1 MKVLER
7 LSFSGKFVLL
17 GLLAVTLIAI
27 PTSLYVLGASQNSY
41 QTNQE
46 LRGIRPVQALLQL
59 IHLTQQHRDVSSVV
73 LAGNR
78 DFLKARLD
86 KQAEVDRAVAATE
99 QLLQEAQVTP
109 SILDAWREAKQQWQ
123 VLAGQVGQATVKS
136 PQSLTRHSQ
145 LIAAYLLIE
154 DTLLDHFKLS
164 LDPVLATYSLMAG
177 ALIELPQA
185 TELLGQLRGAGGL
198 YLAQGRILPEQQGAL
213 RGLATQALSS
223 VDKTARALT
232 KASAAEP
239 ELKAL
244 LEAPLMALGP
254 HIQRALELSNA
265 RLVSAVEM
273 DLDFAASV
281 NPAGNNEPT
290 DALYALKLNYPVGD
304 YLTAYNKPVDALYAL
319 GHSALTALDG
329 ALVKRRD
336 SDKQRLVLMSTG
348 LLALLLAGG
357 TLATLI
363 VLRLLK
369 QLAIAMA
376 AAERIAKGDLT
387 QPLDIVGMDEAARLL
402 QALERM
408 QMNLRSTVRQVLSSS
423 ERLATTSAQL
433 STVTDDA
440 TRGVQRQ
447 GAELDQAATAVTE
460 LTGAIEDVARNAA
473 WASEV
478 SQVADQRSRQGQESV
493 SRTVG
498 AIESLTEDIEDTAG
512 ALQALAG
519 QIGDI
524 GSVLDVIRGVA
535 EQTNLLALN
544 AAIEA
549 ARAGESG
556 RGFAVVAD
564 EVRAL
569 AQRTQEST
577 KQIESIIGSVQK
589 SSHDTLR
596 AMQSSNGKTRE
607 TLEVARA
614 AGAALN
620 AIVDDIAQINER
632 NLCIASATEE
642 QSQVAREV
650 DRNLLNIRDVSQLA
664 SAGANQS
671 QASSR
676 ELAGLACELNSMV
689 KHFVV

>member
-27 PTSLYVLGASQNSY
+27 PTSLYVLGAYQHSR
-41 QTNQE
+41 QTNLE
-46 LRGIRPVQALLQL
+46 LRGIRPVQGLLQL
-59 IHLTQQHRDVSSVV
+59 IHLTQQHRDLSSVV
-73 LAGNR
+73 LGGNQT
-78 DFLKARLD
+78 FHEARLN
-86 KQAEVDRAVAATE
+86 KQAEVDRAFDATE
-99 QLLQEAQVTP
+99 RVLQEAEVGP
-109 SILDAWREAKQQWQ
+109 EILATWRQTQQQWRELADQ
-123 VLAGQVGQATVKS
+123 VSQATVKG
-136 PQSLTRHSQ
+136 PQSLAWHSQ
-145 LIAAYLLIE
+145 LIAACLLIE
-154 DTLLDHFKLS
+154 DALLDHFELS
-164 LDPVLATYSLMAG
+164 LDPVLGTDALIAG
-177 ALIELPQA
+177 ALIELPKA
-185 TELLGQLRGAGGL
+185 SELLGQLRGAGGL

-244 LEAPLMALGP
+244 LEAPLTALGP
-254 HIQRALELSNA
+254 QIQQALELSNA
-265 RLVSAVEM
+265 RLVSVVEM
-273 DLDFAASV
+273 DLDFVPSANS
-281 NPAGNNEPT
+281 AGINEPT

-319 GHSALTALDG
+319 GQSALTALDE
-329 ALVKRRD
+329 ALMKRRD
-336 SDKQRLVLMSTG
+336 SDRQRLILMSAG

-387 QPLDIVGMDEAARLL
+387 QSLDIVGMDEAARLL

-433 STVTDDA
+433 SAVTDEA

-447 GAELDQAATAVTE
+447 SAELDQAASAVTQM
-460 LTGAIEDVARNAA
+460 TGAIEDVARNAA

-478 SQVADQRSRQGQESV
+478 SQAADQRSRQGQESV

-577 KQIESIIGSVQK
+577 KQIETIIGSVQK
-589 SSHDTLR
+589 SSHGTLR

-642 QSQVAREV
+642 QSHVAREV
-650 DRNLLNIRDVSQLA
+650 DRNLLNIRDVSRQA
-664 SAGANQS
+664 SAGTHQS

-676 ELAGLACELNSMV
+676 ELAGLASELKSMV
-689 KHFVV
+689 KHFIV

>member
-27 PTSLYVLGASQNSY
+27 PTSLYVLGAYQNSS

-59 IHLTQQHRDVSSVV
+59 IHLTQQHRDLSSVV
-73 LAGNR
+73 LGGNR
-78 DFLKARLD
+78 TFHEARLN
-86 KQAEVDRAVAATE
+86 KQAEVDQAFEATE
-99 QLLQEAQVTP
+99 RMLQEAKVSP
-109 SILDAWREAKQQWQ
+109 DILAAWGRAQQQWRE
-123 VLAGQVGQATVKS
+123 LAGEVGQTTIKGS
-136 PQSLTRHSQ
+136 QSLTRHSQ

-154 DTLLDHFKLS
+154 DAMLDHFKLS
-164 LDPVLATYSLMAG
+164 LDPVLGTYSLMAG

-223 VDKTARALT
+223 VDKAARALT
-232 KASAAEP
+232 KASAVEP

-244 LEAPLMALGP
+244 LEAPLTALGP
-254 HIQRALELSNA
+254 QIRQALELSNA

-273 DLDFAASV
+273 DMDFAPSV
-281 NPAGNNEPT
+281 NPAENNEPT

-319 GHSALTALDG
+319 GHSALTALDE
-329 ALVKRRD
+329 ALMKRRD
-336 SDKQRLVLMSTG
+336 RDRERLILMSAG

-363 VLRLLK
+363 VRRLLE
-369 QLAIAMA
+369 QLATAMA

-387 QPLDIVGMDEAARLL
+387 QSLDVVGKDEAARLL

-408 QMNLRSTVRQVLSSS
+408 RMNLRSTVRQVLSSS

-433 STVTDDA
+433 SAVTDDA
-440 TRGVQRQ
+440 TRGVRRQ
-447 GAELDQAATAVTE
+447 STELDQAASAVTQM
-460 LTGAIEDVARNAA
+460 TGAIEDVARNAA

-478 SQVADQRSRQGQESV
+478 SQAADQRSRQGQESV
-493 SRTVG
+493 CRTVG

-577 KQIESIIGSVQK
+577 KQIETIIGSVQK
-589 SSHDTLR
+589 SSHGTLR

-642 QSQVAREV
+642 QSHVAREV
-650 DRNLLNIRDVSQLA
+650 DRNLFNIRDVSQQA

-689 KHFVV
+689 KHFIV

>member
-1 MKVLER
+1 MKALER
-7 LSFSGKFVLL
+7 LSFAGKFALL
-17 GLLAVTLIAI
+17 GSLAVTLITI
-27 PTSLYVLGASQNSY
+27 PTGLYVLGAYHNSL

-46 LRGIRPVQALLQL
+46 LRGIRPVQALLEL
-59 IHLTQQHRDVSSVV
+59 VHLTQQHRDLASVV
-73 LAGNR
+73 LTGNR
-78 DFLKARLD
+78 DFNKARSD
-86 KQAEVDRAVAATE
+86 KQAEVDRAVEATE
-99 QLLQEAQVTP
+99 QVLQEAQVAP
-109 SILDAWREAKQQWQ
+109 SLLAAWQQARQQWQ
-123 VLAGQVGQATVKS
+123 ALAGQVDQAAIKGS
-136 PQSLTRHSQ
+136 QSLARHSQ

-154 DTLLDHFKLS
+154 DAMLDHFKLS
-164 LDPVLATYSLMAG
+164 LDPVLGTYSLMAG

-239 ELKAL
+239 ELKTL
-244 LEAPLMALGP
+244 LDAPLTALGP
-254 HIQRALELSNA
+254 QIHQALELSNA

-273 DLDFAASV
+273 DMDFAPSA
-281 NPAGNNEPT
+281 NTAGNNEST

-304 YLTAYNKPVDALYAL
+304 YLTAYNKPVDALYAV
-319 GHSALTALDG
+319 GRSALTALDE

-336 SDKQRLVLMSTG
+336 SARQSFILMSTG

-402 QALERM
+402 QALGRM
-408 QMNLRSTVRQVLSSS
+408 QMNLRSTVRQILSSS
-423 ERLATTSAQL
+423 ERLAMTSAQL
-433 STVTDDA
+433 SAVTDDA

-447 GAELDQAATAVTE
+447 SAELDHAATAVTE
-460 LTGAIEDVARNAA
+460 MTGAIEDVARNAA

-478 SQVADQRSRQGQESV
+478 SQAADQRSRQGQESV

-512 ALQALAG
+512 ALQTLAG

-524 GSVLDVIRGVA
+524 GSVLDVIRGIA

-577 KQIESIIGSVQK
+577 KQIETIIGSVQK
-589 SSHDTLR
+589 SSHGTLR
-596 AMQSSNGKTRE
+596 AMHSSNGKTRE

-614 AGAALN
+614 AGAVLN

-650 DRNLLNIRDVSQLA
+650 DRNLLNIRDVSQQA

-676 ELAGLACELNSMV
+676 ELAGLASELNGMV
-689 KHFVV
+689 KHFIV

>member
-7 LSFSGKFVLL
+7 LTFAGKFALL
-17 GLLAVTLIAI
+17 GSLAVTLITL
-27 PTSLYVLGASQNSY
+27 PTGLYVLGAYHNSR

-46 LRGIRPVQALLQL
+46 LRGIRPVQALLEL
-59 IHLTQQHRDVSSVV
+59 IQLTQQHRDLASVV
-73 LAGNR
+73 LTGNR
-78 DFLKARLD
+78 DFNKARSD
-86 KQAEVDRAVAATE
+86 KQAEVDRAVEATE
-99 QLLQEAQVTP
+99 QVLQEAQIAP
-109 SILDAWREAKQQWQ
+109 SLLAAWRQARQQWQ
-123 VLAGQVGQATVKS
+123 ALAGQVDQAAIKGS
-136 PQSLTRHSQ
+136 QSLDRHSQ

-154 DTLLDHFKLS
+154 DAMLDHFKLS
-164 LDPVLATYSLMAG
+164 LDPVLETYSLMAG
-177 ALIELPQA
+177 ALIELPQT
-185 TELLGQLRGAGGL
+185 TELLGQLRSAGGL
-198 YLAQGRILPEQQGAL
+198 YLAQGQILPEQQGAL
-213 RGLATQALSS
+213 RGLATQTLSS
-223 VDKTARALT
+223 VEKTARALS

-244 LEAPLMALGP
+244 LEAPLTASGP
-254 HIQRALELSNA
+254 QIQRALELSNA
-265 RLVSAVEM
+265 KLVSAIEM
-273 DLDFAASV
+273 DLSFAPSV
-281 NPAGNNEPT
+281 NAAGNSEPG
-290 DALYALKLNYPVGD
+290 DALYALKLEYPVGD
-304 YLTAYNKPVDALYAL
+304 YLTAYNKPVDDLYAL
-319 GHSALTALDG
+319 GRSALTALDE

-336 SDKQRLVLMSTG
+336 SDRQRLVLMSAG

-363 VLRLLK
+363 VLRLLA
-369 QLAIAMA
+369 QLAMAMA

-387 QPLDIVGMDEAARLL
+387 QPLNIVGRDEAARLL

-408 QMNLRSTVRQVLSSS
+408 QVNLRSTVTQVLSSS

-433 STVTDDA
+433 SAVTDDA

-447 GAELDQAATAVTE
+447 SAELDQAATAVTE
-460 LTGAIEDVARNAA
+460 MTGAIEDVARDAA
-473 WASEV
+473 WASKV
-478 SQVADQRSRQGQESV
+478 TQAADQRSRQGQESV

-498 AIESLTEDIEDTAG
+498 AIESLTGDIEETAG
-512 ALQALAG
+512 ALQTLAG

-524 GSVLDVIRGVA
+524 GSVLDVIRGIA

-589 SSHDTLR
+589 SSHGTLR

-614 AGAALN
+614 AGAALD
-620 AIVDDIAQINER
+620 AIVADIAQINER

-642 QSQVAREV
+642 QSHVAREV
-650 DRNLLNIRDVSQLA
+650 DRNLLNIRDVSQQA

-676 ELAGLACELNSMV
+676 ELAGLASELNGMV
-689 KHFVV
+689 RHFVV